1 MQRITFLN
9 ASNFSVVGN
18 KTKNL
23 MINLPGNVLVLY
35 KQNDELSLQFDPV
48 FVKLTT
54 VENRVNFAILD
65 VSIPAN
71 RDVIGKSRYTTT
83 PIQGTPTLILY
94 ISGKPHTRFNGS
106 RTIETIRNFIT
117 QSFQQAP
124 PVVREQTQ
132 QSFVTPP
139 PQNMYGGGATP
150 QTVHSP
156 VIEQPNLRG
165 KIKNGFLPQV
175 DTEEEPK
182 LEIPGDVVPYNMPWE
197 VEQV

>member
-1 MQRITFLN
+1 MT
-9 ASNFSVVGN
+9 
-18 KTKNL
+18 
-23 MINLPGNVLVLY
+23 GNVLVLY

-48 FVKLTT
+48 FAKLATI
-54 VENRVNFAILD
+54 ENRVNFAILD
-65 VSIPAN
+65 ISTPAN
-71 RDVIGKSRYTTT
+71 REVIGKSRITTT

-94 ISGKPHTRFNGS
+94 VGGRPHTRFNGS

-124 PVVREQTQ
+124 PVAQEQAH

-139 PQNMYGGGATP
+139 PAQNLYGGGPTP
-150 QTVHSP
+150 QNVHAP
-156 VIEQPNLRG
+156 MIEQPSLRG